1 MTKTLIPFPHEGS
14 PEERLMKGMIKSHT
28 HIANELARSRSHAR
42 EDHYEVLSGLE
53 KLTKGN
59 EKLDANTELIAQDLQ
74 KIRQVLACWKEKD
87 DD

>member
-1 MTKTLIPFPHEGS
+1 MQ
-14 PEERLMKGMIKSHT
+14 GMIKYHT
-28 HIANELARSRSHAR
+28 HVAKELANSRKHAR
-42 EDHYEVLSGLE
+42 EDNYEVLSGLE
-53 KLTKGN
+53 QLTKGN